1 MPAAAVIP
9 AELGMGN
16 FVAVKTFVVTIELY
30 SFSLEFDVNIHLKQS
45 AIKLERS
52 IYMMNTKAW

>member
-30 SFSLEFDVNIHLKQS
+30 SFSLEFDVNIHF
-45 AIKLERS
+45 
-52 IYMMNTKAW
+52 

>member
-30 SFSLEFDVNIHLKQS
+30 FATFSGECKDSFLIIRDQFRTINLQGE
-45 AIKLERS
+45 
-52 IYMMNTKAW
+52 Y